1 MKGRYF
7 KLGKYTEFLIEDG
20 FLNIPT
26 ISLVFTFK
34 YTFHV
39 SLEFRKWISIGLAV
53 DNFKSIKDNQISL
66 IAPFSVFS
74 LTWFKT
80 TETK

>member
-1 MKGRYF
+1 MKNKIF
-7 KLGKYTEFLIEDG
+7 KLGKYIQFLVDDG
-20 FLNIPT
+20 YMNIPT
-26 ISLVFTFK
+26 VSLIFTFK
-34 YTFHV
+34 YTFVV
-39 SLEFRKWISIGLAV
+39 SVEFRKWISVGIAV

-80 TETK
+80 KA